1 MIVKVCGLIEETN
14 LVEVTN
20 LNIDMIGLNFYKPSK
35 RYLGEKRKEFN
46 ELIPSFIA
54 KVGVFVNEELD
65 KVLELAEMY
74 NLDMAQLHG
83 SESMEYCKVVQ
94 NKLKVI
100 KAFGIEEKTQIDKVV
115 KGYEN
120 CDYLLFDTKSP
131 QHGGTGRKFDWNT
144 LKTYTKSS
152 PFLLSGG
159 IGPTDHQDILDI
171 DHPAFS
177 GVDINSKFESEP
189 GVKIVEKVSSF
200 VDKIKSR

>member
-1 MIVKVCGLIEETN
+1 MIVKVCGLIDETN
-14 LVEVTN
+14 LVEITN

-46 ELIPSFIA
+46 ELIPSSIA
-54 KVGVFVNEELD
+54 RVGVFVNEELD
-65 KVLELAEMY
+65 KVLELADMY

-83 SESMEYCKVVQ
+83 SESMDYCKIVQ
-94 NKLKVI
+94 DKLMVI
-100 KAFGIEEKTQIDKVV
+100 KAFGIEEKTQIDEVV
-115 KGYEN
+115 KGYGN
-120 CDYLLFDTKSP
+120 CEYLLFDTKSP

-144 LKTYTKSS
+144 LKTYTKNT

-159 IGPTDHQDILDI
+159 IGPTDYQDILDI

-189 GVKIVEKVSSF
+189 GIKIVEKVSFF
-200 VDKIKSR
+200 VDKIKGR